1 MLAEAIP
8 IFEQL
13 LGLVSALFMA
23 WFSYGL
29 CGVMWIYMNWGMC
42 LRGWMKRALFV
53 LNVVSLLVV
62 AFVEVGGANMTA
74 QFMVILGAGA
84 CGSGL
89 YASGLET
96 KMSGASGRPFSC
108 ADSSPQLGKQF
119 VNGTTPLPP

>member
-42 LRGWMKRALFV
+42 LSGWKKRALFV
-53 LNVVSLLVV
+53 LNVVS
-62 AFVEVGGANMTA
+62 FDEK
-74 QFMVILGAGA
+74 
-84 CGSGL
+84 
-89 YASGLET
+89 E
-96 KMSGASGRPFSC
+96 R
-108 ADSSPQLGKQF
+108 
-119 VNGTTPLPP
+119 